1 MLKKEKLEKEKKEK
15 EEKEKI
21 KKRIEEKE
29 ERQRKE
35 KEKRE
40 KEENKIRKKIIIN
53 REEKKKNKEKI
64 NNKNDYGNYKDN
76 NKDKKNILDKSRKIK
91 KQKNLKENPIRIF
104 DKFKEDLHN
113 LKTFNQQNPLNSHEL
128 DNLKIIAD
136 SQDYTNSNSKSK
148 FRTLFSDDQK
158 TEMEELE
165 LKKRRVYFVKK
176 KNKLNKYNIGIYS
189 DPLNP
194 YLTNW
199 TRSFLKIG
207 FNTGIWANKAQY
219 GVPLL
224 RLQRLRPKLEFPP
237 IYKIKYN
244 QFSEEK
250 NYKNNYNITYNDNK
264 KINDEYSLD
273 SSLNN
278 FFN

>member
-1 MLKKEKLEKEKKEK
+1 
-15 EEKEKI
+15 
-21 KKRIEEKE
+21 
-29 ERQRKE
+29 
-35 KEKRE
+35 
-40 KEENKIRKKIIIN
+40 
-53 REEKKKNKEKI
+53 
-64 NNKNDYGNYKDN
+64 
-76 NKDKKNILDKSRKIK
+76 
-91 KQKNLKENPIRIF
+91 
-104 DKFKEDLHN
+104 
-113 LKTFNQQNPLNSHEL
+113 
-128 DNLKIIAD
+128 
-136 SQDYTNSNSKSK
+136 
-148 FRTLFSDDQK
+148 
-158 TEMEELE
+158 MEELE

-278 FFN
+278 FFNLDRKFNSDKNISIEEKHKAIDVAKINEDYLLII